1 MSRILKWGF
10 IGLLVLFVAI
20 QFVPVWAQQT
30 NPPVL
35 AEPAWKSPQAREV
48 AQRACFDCHSNETVW
63 PIYSKIAPISWLVTY
78 DVVEGREELNFSEW
92 GVATHSDEEEEGHTL
107 EEIGEEI
114 GETITDGSM
123 PMRNYLLLHP
133 EAQLTE
139 AEKQLLI
146 QNFQ

>member
-10 IGLLVLFVAI
+10 IVLLILFVVI
-20 QFVPVWAQQT
+20 QFVPVWGQQT
-30 NPPVL
+30 NPPVM

-63 PIYSKIAPISWLVTY
+63 PIYSKIAPISWLVAY
-78 DVVEGREELNFSEW
+78 DVVKGREELNFSEW
-92 GVATHSDEEEEGHTL
+92 GVATRNDDEEASHEDEDIA
-107 EEIGEEI
+107 EEIA
-114 GETITDGSM
+114 ETITDGSM

-139 AEKQLLI
+139 TEKQLLI